1 MIINREMLIK
11 RLSEKSGYVQQ
22 DIRGVLKALDD
33 VVLECFADADDEEE
47 VVVQLVK
54 GIRCGVKIMP
64 ERQRKDPR
72 TQDDII
78 CKAQTKPFARF
89 SDDFREK
96 IQTQYE
102 EKKGG

>member
-1 MIINREMLIK
+1 MVINREMLIK
-11 RLSEKSGYVQQ
+11 RLSERSGYVQQ
-22 DIRGVLKALDD
+22 DIRGLLKALDD
-33 VVLECFADADDEEE
+33 VVLECLSEANDDEE

-54 GIRCGVKIMP
+54 GIRCGVKIVP

-72 TQDDII
+72 TQEDIT
-78 CKAQTKPFARF
+78 CGAQTKPFARF
-89 SDDFREK
+89 SDDFRAK